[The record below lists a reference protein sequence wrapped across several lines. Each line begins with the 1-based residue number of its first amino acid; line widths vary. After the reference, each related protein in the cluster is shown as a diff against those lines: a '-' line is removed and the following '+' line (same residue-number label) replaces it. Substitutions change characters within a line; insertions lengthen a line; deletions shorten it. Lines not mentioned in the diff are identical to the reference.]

1 MTETASRTGRAE
13 LDDAD
18 DVRVSCVLEVLGGES
33 VSAVA
38 RRAGVEPAVVHRWVR
53 LFTEA
58 GSARLA
64 NRPEPTL
71 ARQRDRFLAAFAH
84 ELRTPLAVARGWA
97 AMLDD
102 DELPAEMTAAT
113 VSKLCQALES
123 VAERTQE
130 VEYLAAASLGRL
142 RVERR
147 AVPVVDLVPGDRVIP
162 SGDVTAVVHTDRELA
177 ARVVRDLWDAAGM
190 APTPRARRL
199 EVRTR
204 HPWVELRLVRE
215 AEPIDPRVLQA
226 LFDPFDANDDD
237 TGVTTGLYLA
247 RALSVALGG
256 TLGLEQ
262 DDDAA
267 VFWLRLPL
275 NPTLRSLR

>member
-1 MTETASRTGRAE
+1 MTDTASRTERAE
-13 LDDAD
+13 LGHAA
-18 DVRVSCVLEVLGGES
+18 DVRVACVLEVLGGDS
-33 VSAVA
+33 AAAVA

-102 DELPAEMTAAT
+102 DELPPEMTATT
-113 VSKLCQALES
+113 VAKLCQALDS
-123 VAERTQE
+123 VAARTQE

-142 RVERR
+142 SVERR
-147 AVPVVDLVPGDRVIP
+147 AVPVVDLVPGDGVAP
-162 SGDVTAVVHTDRELA
+162 SGDVRAIVHTDPDLA
-177 ARVVRDLWDAAGM
+177 SRIVRDLWDTASM
-190 APTPRARRL
+190 APAPRERRL
-199 EVRTR
+199 EVHTR
-204 HPWVELRLVRE
+204 HPWVELRVVRE
-215 AEPIDPRVLQA
+215 AEPINPRVLQA
-226 LFDPFDANDDD
+226 LFDPFDANDDA
-237 TGVTTGLYLA
+237 TGVSTGLYLA

-256 TLGLEQ
+256 TIGLEQ
-262 DDDAA
+262 DDGAA

-275 NPTLRSLR
+275 NPTLRSL